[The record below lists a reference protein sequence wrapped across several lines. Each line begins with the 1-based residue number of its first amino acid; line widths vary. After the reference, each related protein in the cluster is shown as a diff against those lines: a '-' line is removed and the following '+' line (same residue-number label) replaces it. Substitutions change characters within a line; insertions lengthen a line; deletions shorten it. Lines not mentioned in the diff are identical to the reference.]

1 MSASSTQPFRVLA
14 INGSY
19 RDDGVTD
26 SMLAS
31 VLEALQQSGA
41 TTEAIELRHYPIDF
55 CLNCRECMR
64 SPGSKP
70 GSCVLDDAM
79 SALVERIEAADAFV
93 LAAPT
98 NLGSVTA
105 LFKRFMERLA
115 VYAIWPEGQ
124 PAPALRKAGLAPK
137 KALLI
142 SSSAAPALVGRWLF
156 SSCRQLRMT
165 ARCIGAKPVATLFC
179 GLAGRD
185 GPGCLPPGIVA
196 RAQKY
201 ARRLLPS

>member
-1 MSASSTQPFRVLA
+1 MSASSAQAFKVLA

-31 VLEALQQSGA
+31 VLESLRQAGA
-41 TTEAIELRHYPIDF
+41 TTEVIELRSYPIEF

-64 SPGSKP
+64 SPGNKP
-70 GSCVLDDAM
+70 GACVLDDAM
-79 SALVERIEAADAFV
+79 ATLVERIEAADAIV

-115 VYAIWPEGQ
+115 VYAFWPADK
-124 PAPALRKAGLAPK
+124 PAPKLRKAGLVPK

-142 SSSAAPALVGRWLF
+142 SSSAAPALIGRWLF
-156 SSCRQLRMT
+156 NSCRQLRMT
-165 ARCIGAKPVATLFC
+165 ARWIGAKPVATLFC
-179 GLAGRD
+179 GLADRD
-185 GPGCLPPGIVA
+185 RRGGLSPALVA

-201 ARRLLPS
+201 AQRLLPS